1 MKPKKFYFRNTP
13 LFGMPLRYGTPVF
26 AGFVVLVSGLN
37 SEGRDILRGG
47 RGGGSSSSAATT
59 TTTAATT
66 TPTAADEARVNAQD
80 ILRRNNQTLDAMRAL
95 QASARAAAASNGV
108 NNLGQNPANPTVTL
122 PSVPNG
128 LGTGGLQVAA
138 GAGTNTAVWSGA
150 NLPTQTVSNGVTNV
164 TVTQTSQQALLNW
177 ETFNVGKETKLTFDQ
192 SAGGANVGQWIAFNQ
207 VNDPSGNPT
216 QILGSISAPGQVYLI
231 NANGVIF
238 GGSSQ
243 VNVRSLTVSALPIN
257 TNLVAQGLLNNRD
270 AQFLFSALSVPG
282 GADGTPAFEPES
294 APEGGHF
301 GDITVQEGA
310 VLKSPSDSAGNGGRI
325 LLVGANVYNAGSI
338 STEAGQTI
346 LAAGLQVGVAA
357 HDGDDPSLRGLDVWI
372 GAVGDYAGTATNTG
386 LIESLLGNTTLTGR
400 NVNQLGVI
408 DSSTSVSL
416 NGRIDLIAS
425 YGAVANPNFDSTT
438 EQGAGGPLFLYQHTG
453 VVTLGENSVS
463 RILPDYL
470 STKSVP
476 GLELP
481 ERSQV
486 NIEGHVVHVD
496 EGATL
501 YAPNGDI
508 SVRAGDWTY
517 VDANGDRTIFGANGA
532 VETGITNHYRG
543 SDQKFLLGSGQIYVD
558 ENATISTAGSV
569 DVFVPLS
576 QSLLTVEL
584 RGSELADS
592 PLQRDA
598 GLRGVPITVDIRETG
613 TYNGRFWVGT
623 PLADLTGLV
632 GLIERNAAQLTA
644 KGGNISLQAGG
655 SIVIGQNATLDVSG
669 GYYRH
674 EGGLLTT
681 SSFVAGGRLIAP
693 EDATPDRV
701 YDGVFNGTTSVVYNK
716 WGVVENYTVPL
727 YTGTTQA
734 SYVEGAAGGTLS
746 LSAPSMA
753 LDGNLKGNT
762 IKGEQQRST
771 PPSAGS
777 LQLSFEAEKAVQV
790 PGGTA
795 MNYIAYSP
803 TPPTIVFS
811 ENPEAQTTP
820 EFSLTDDEPAALP
833 AERQANVV
841 LSTELLGESGFGSLE
856 IVNPDGTI
864 TIPAGVSLE
873 SVQGGKLSFSAA
885 NIFVEGSVV
894 APGGSISFTTSN
906 ISPSF
911 AAEFGILN
919 LPGSVPFPTANAG
932 RGLFLLGANA
942 SLSTAGLV
950 SNDLPQS
957 EGPANEAISPAGGT
971 VSIHSFD
978 ATLMDGSI
986 IDVSGGVHVSD
997 KGKRT
1002 YGNGGSISILSGMDP
1017 AFSGVIGGTL
1027 TLKSQLLGYSGAK
1040 GGSLAIQAGPIQIG
1054 GDAGGSELHLN
1065 ADFFNTGGF
1074 TKYSLSGIGAASSAG
1089 QFESYQTAILIAE
1102 DTAIRPTAESLIAV
1116 DDPEHPGEI
1125 QLVRIQKEAGLQSPV
1140 SLSFDAIS
1148 VDDPFTLASLEVRGD
1163 IVLAEGA
1170 SIETLPG
1177 ASVSFKGDTVT
1188 LLGSVTAAGGS
1199 ISVTGASAFRFPT
1212 ASQRDSTTQAL
1223 ATVHLGNN
1231 ATLSTKGAVALTP
1244 DVFGRRT
1251 GTVYDGGT
1259 ISLSGNILAEEGSLL
1274 DVSGT
1279 SGVLDLSPDALSASA
1294 SSLIG
1299 ANSGLTST
1307 PYDMLGIATRV
1318 DSDGGTIKLSGSQ
1331 MLLSDATLLGAA
1343 GGDTAVGGQ
1352 LSVSSGAY
1360 YNEGDSR
1367 TGADINLIIKQSGN
1381 VIRGANVGVGV
1392 ALMDGDGNAYG
1403 NLGEFALDRF
1413 TEGSFSSLS
1422 LGGNYVASGTVPFGG
1437 NVSFQ
1442 GPIQLDVSGSLR
1454 LAAGGVITATDTVNI
1469 NASYLAIGQDFRAPQ
1484 NPEDVYQPF
1493 SKSPAIPTSAHQ
1505 FAPTFGSGS
1514 LNLQADL
1521 IDVGTLSLQNI
1532 GNATLDAGTGDI
1544 RGNGSLHIAGDLML
1558 QAGVIYPTTG
1568 STFSLFAY
1576 DHGGIEGSISIHS
1589 TGSSRVP
1596 FSAGGHLGIFAS
1608 NIDQQGV
1615 LRAPMGTIT
1624 LGWDGTDLDPSD
1636 SDLDTPVDPISG
1648 TAAPIAQHITLGS
1661 QSMTS
1666 VSAIDGNGNAV
1677 VLPYGISPDGQSWI
1691 DPSGVNISLTGA
1703 PEKSVSVSGDQVV
1716 MASGAIV
1723 DIRGGGDLLA
1733 SRWVPGNGGSVDLL
1747 GSAESTWGSSVEY
1760 EAGDLVS
1767 HNGQTWSARVGNS
1780 GQTPGAGSSWTKVAE
1795 SFAIIPTSS
1804 LQYAPFLAFNT
1815 GANADALAGDP
1826 GYVSASLKVG
1836 DTITLDGSTGVPAG
1850 TYTLLPRRYALLDG
1864 AYLVTPLSSTGN
1876 GVVTNTDGSQQ
1887 VSGYLGNRFST
1898 PDAAPETRARFEIAS
1913 SSVVR
1918 QRAQYD
1924 TFKASTFLA
1933 TLASTSGTG
1942 SVQELPKDA
1951 GYASFHGNSALTLAG
1966 VLLTEA
1972 PGRGASVDISSFG
1985 HIHLG
1990 SAASGGDGVSL
2001 DTSTLTS
2008 WNVESL
2014 LIGGIRHTQTDGTT
2028 SLDVRAQDLTL
2039 SNSGSTLSAGDVI
2052 LASDGNL
2059 TVSDGSSLTAESDET
2074 FEGDSLVVSGDGSLI
2089 RVSADSSATF
2099 TRGDV
2104 THTTPVLLTIG
2115 EDVRFT
2121 GASVAVDSSSGT
2133 SLASS
2138 VLFETD
2144 TLFLG
2149 SGHINVVLG
2158 DATPPVDAS
2167 NPLTLSGETLQ
2178 QVFQSQKL
2186 ALRSY
2191 GSIDIYGNGSL
2202 GDSSLD
2208 QLTLSASGIRG
2219 FDQLGGDVTL
2229 AAKNI
2234 LLENSAASTAPANA
2248 TTSSGRLNLQA
2259 ETLRL
2264 GENDVAISGYD
2275 DLQLS
2280 ATKSILIEGAGSL
2293 STTGSLHAETPLLT
2307 GGAGASHSI
2316 LASGAMVL
2324 TKSASTAV
2332 TTTQG
2337 LGASLSL
2344 QGASIVANA
2353 DILLPSG
2360 QIALTATN
2368 GNVEVGGTLSVAG
2381 TARRFNDLT
2390 RYTNAGS
2397 ISLTSRTGDVLL
2409 NSGAL
2414 VSVSAAA
2421 GGGNAG
2427 SLGINAS
2434 QGTYQSGGTISGTA
2448 AGTALS
2454 GEFSL
2459 DVGSTGIAGTGFLSG
2474 LNTELE
2480 TGGFKQSR
2488 TLRIRNGDLVID
2500 HQIHSH
2506 EFSLAADNGS
2516 ILVTGGIDASGNT
2529 GGSIALAAHGNLT
2542 IASGAN
2548 LTVAAT
2554 HFNSAGKGGSILLE
2568 AGTQRD
2574 GIANTDALLDLQ
2586 SGATLDLSVADYVA
2600 GRYNEVGSSAFQGK
2614 FTGTLHLRAPRSVS
2628 NNDLQIDSIESTI
2641 VGASSV
2647 IAEGFRVYAPN
2658 NGVMNIALRNSI
2670 HADNTAFLGA
2680 AGSLGTNET
2689 AMRGKLL
2696 SGAQDAG
2703 YLGSILVV
2711 APGVEIINPTGDLTL
2726 GLANPTGT
2734 TNAEGLATADWDLSS
2749 FRYGSRKAA
2758 GILTLRAGGD
2768 LVFNNTLSDGF
2779 TPIAQGN
2786 ANTFSSNGNSLM
2798 WLATLTQISDL
2809 LPTNTQSWSYRLT
2822 AGADTNA
2829 SGFRS
2834 VFAMDELNV
2843 SNPGKGSLLLGE
2855 FYSAVP
2861 NTASTGA
2868 SAAIGS
2874 NGQTADSIRIST
2886 TATDR
2891 GNRFEVI
2898 RTGTGD
2904 ITISTGRDVQLR
2916 NQFSTIYTAGV
2927 ALPTPTTVFSTND
2940 FVVPIV
2946 PNSEFAHPS
2955 QSAGASGI
2963 LGAIQQLYK
2972 PAWSMAGGDISLSA
2986 GGDIGRYTKVNGTV
3000 VVDSSRQMPTNWLYR
3015 RGYVD
3020 PSTGLFSSE
3029 AGFGD
3034 NPNLQNASNIND
3046 VASSTT
3052 WWIDFSNFFQGIGT
3066 LGGGNIDLAAGHDV
3080 INVDAVAPTNA
3091 RMSGRVANPLF
3102 GSDSSQPEFLNLA
3115 PDESRLLELGGGDV
3129 SVRSGNDIS
3138 GGVYYVE
3145 RGSGSLVAGGDITT
3159 NAGRS
3164 PSIGILENKAAL
3176 DSLTWL
3182 PTTLFVGK
3190 SHFDVT
3196 ANGDVLLG
3204 PVTNPFLLPQGLN
3217 NRFWYKTYFNT
3228 FSADSGVTASS
3239 YGGDVT
3245 HRMAV
3250 TLPDASTPSPILDVW
3265 FNSQNFFNGAGSSG
3279 NASHYQPWLRLAE
3292 TGLGTF
3298 SSVFKLAA
3306 PNLSSTSFS
3315 GDINLVGSWTL
3326 APSST
3331 GNLELAANGG
3341 INGLNPTGVGN
3352 INNRSVVVW
3361 TSSALNVSDAPADA
3375 LPGVTSPLAYQS
3387 VIGRSRTDAVQS
3399 GVDVLQAVNLA
3410 LSETGS
3416 YTGTSG
3422 TTVVKQALHG
3432 DDLLHEGDTNPV
3444 RLYATGSDI
3453 TGLTL
3458 FSPKQTQIV
3467 AQRDITD
3474 VSFYLQNL
3482 TVDDVSLVSAGRDI
3496 VLFNENSVVRNVANN
3511 LSAGNQIGDTS
3522 RATSAGTTT
3531 TALAGDLQIS
3541 GPGVLEVLS
3550 GRTIDLGNGANFTD
3564 GTGVGITSI
3573 GNNRNPNLPFSGA
3586 DLVILAGVGGQ
3597 TEGSPALGLSSSDLN
3612 FEAFIAEY
3620 LTSPESLKSN
3630 YLSKIGKEGEF
3641 STLGEEQQD
3650 LAALEEFYKILRN
3663 VGREAAK
3670 TGVYDAGYAAVE
3682 TLFGTVKPL
3691 GELLIRAREVRTI
3704 TGGAISL
3711 AIPGG
3716 GISLASQIF
3725 GNPLT
3730 PPGIVTEY
3738 GGAVSTFTD
3747 KDVSIGQ
3754 ARIFTLRG
3762 GDITMWSSNGNIA
3775 AGTSPRT
3782 VVTAP
3787 PTRVVVDISSGD
3799 IQTDLGGLA
3808 TGGGIGVLATTEG
3821 VKAGNVDL
3829 IAPKGFVDAGD
3840 AGIRVTGNLN
3850 IAAQVVLNA
3859 GNISAGG
3866 NTTGASVSV
3875 SSAPSVSTVTSASN
3889 ASAATASTTPKA
3901 AEDQSQQKS
3910 LEPTDEAPS
3919 IISVEV
3925 IGYGGGDE
3933 ATEEEEKEETGGDI
3947 TAPAAAE

>member
-1 MKPKKFYFRNTP
+1 MKPKRFYFRNTP

-37 SEGRDILRGG
+37 SEGRDILRSG
-47 RGGGSSSSAATT
+47 RGGGSSSTPATT
-59 TTTAATT
+59 NTAATT
-66 TPTAADEARVNAQD
+66 TPTAADEARVNAND
-80 ILRRNNQTLDAMRAL
+80 ILRRNNQSLDAMRAL
-95 QASARAAAASNGV
+95 QAAARAAAGNGT
-108 NNLGQNPANPTVTL
+108 NNLGQNL

-138 GAGTNTAVWSGA
+138 GAGTNAAVWSGA
-150 NLPTQTVSNGVTNV
+150 NLPTQTVSNGLTNV

-192 SAGGANVGQWIAFNQ
+192 SAGGANVSQWIAFNR
-207 VNDPSGNPT
+207 VNDPNGNPT

-257 TNLVAQGLLNNRD
+257 TNLIAQGLLNNRD

-294 APEGGHF
+294 APAGGHF
-301 GDITVQEGA
+301 GDINVQEGA
-310 VLKSPSDSAGNGGRI
+310 MLKSPSDSAGNGGRI
-325 LLVGANVYNAGSI
+325 LLVGANVHNAGSI

-346 LAAGLQVGVAA
+346 LAAGLQVGVAT
-357 HDGDDPSLRGLDVWI
+357 HDGNDPSLRGLDVWI
-372 GAVGDYAGTATNTG
+372 GDVGDYAGTATNTG

-496 EGATL
+496 NGATL

-517 VDANGDRTIFGANGA
+517 VDADGNRTIFGADGT
-532 VETGITNHYRG
+532 VDSSITNHYTG
-543 SDQKFLLGSGQIYVD
+543 SEQKFLLGSGQIYVD
-558 ENATISTAGSV
+558 ENATVSTAGSV

-598 GLRGVPITVDIRETG
+598 GLRGVPITVDVRNTG
-613 TYNGRFWVGT
+613 TYNGRFWIGT

-644 KGGNISLQAGG
+644 SGGNISLQAGG

-701 YDGVFNGTTSVVYNK
+701 YDGVFNGTTSLVYNK
-716 WGVVENYTVPL
+716 WGVVETYTIPL
-727 YTGTTQA
+727 YTGTTQQ

-753 LDGNLKGNT
+753 LDGNLRGNT

-771 PPSAGS
+771 PPTAGS
-777 LQLSFEAEKAVQV
+777 LQLSFQGEKAVQV

-795 MNYIAYSP
+795 VNYIAYSP
-803 TPPTIVFS
+803 TPASIVFS
-811 ENPEAQTTP
+811 ENPEEQTTP

-833 AERQANVV
+833 TDRQANVL
-841 LSTELLGESGFGSLE
+841 LSTGLLSESGFGSLG

-864 TIPAGVSLE
+864 TIPVDVSLE
-873 SVQGGKLSFSAA
+873 SVQGGKLSFNAA

-906 ISPSF
+906 LSPSF

-919 LPGSVPFPTANAG
+919 PSAGSVPFPEANAG
-932 RGLFLLGANA
+932 RGLFLLGSNA
-942 SLSTAGLV
+942 SISTAGLL

-957 EGPANEAISPAGGT
+957 EGPLNEAISPTGGT
-971 VSIHSFD
+971 VSIRSYD
-978 ATLMDGSI
+978 ATLMDGSV
-986 IDVSGGVHVSD
+986 IDVSGGVHVSS

-1002 YGNGGSISILSGMDP
+1002 YGNGGSISILTGMDP

-1027 TLKSQLLGYSGAK
+1027 TLESQLLGYSGAK

-1054 GDAGGSELHLN
+1054 GAAGNSALHLN

-1074 TKYSLSGIGAASSAG
+1074 TKYSLAGIGAPSNATPVAG
-1089 QFESYQTAILIAE
+1089 QFESYQPGILIAE
-1102 DTAIRPTAESLIAV
+1102 GTSIRPMAESLIAV
-1116 DDPEHPGEI
+1116 DDPDHPGEI
-1125 QLVRIQKEAGLQSPV
+1125 QLVRIQKEAALQSPV
-1140 SLSFDAIS
+1140 SLSFNALG
-1148 VDDPFTLASLEVRGD
+1148 VDDPFTVASLEVRGD
-1163 IVLAEGA
+1163 LVLAAGA

-1177 ASVSFKGDTVT
+1177 ASVTFKGDTVT

-1199 ISVTGASAFRFPT
+1199 ISVTGANAFPFT
-1212 ASQRDSTTQAL
+1212 AAQRNSITQAL
-1223 ATVHLGNN
+1223 ATVHVGNN
-1231 ATLSTKGAVALTP
+1231 ATLSTKGQVVLQADP
-1244 DVFGRRT
+1244 FGRRV

-1259 ISLSGNILAEEGSLL
+1259 ISLSGNILAEEGALL

-1279 SGVLDLSPDALSASA
+1279 SGVLDLSPDVLSDSA
-1294 SSLIG
+1294 SSLVG
-1299 ANSGLTST
+1299 ANSGLTSAPLGT
-1307 PYDMLGIATRV
+1307 FGIATRV

-1331 MLLSDATLLGAA
+1331 MLLSDATLLGAT

-1360 YNEGDSR
+1360 YNEGDPR
-1367 TGADINLIIKQSGN
+1367 TGADINLIVKQSGN
-1381 VIRGANVGVGV
+1381 VIRSANVGVGIG
-1392 ALMDGDGNAYG
+1392 LTDGDGDGDAYG

-1422 LGGNYVASGTVPFGG
+1422 LGGNYVNSGVPFGG
-1437 NVSFQ
+1437 NVSFK
-1442 GPIQLDVSGSLR
+1442 GPIQLHVAGALR
-1454 LAAGGVITATDTVNI
+1454 LAAGGVITADDTVNLH
-1469 NASYLAIGQDFRAPQ
+1469 AGYLAIGQDFRAPQ
-1484 NPEDVYQPF
+1484 NPADVYQPF
-1493 SKSPAIPTSAHQ
+1493 SKDPANPTNAHQ

-1514 LNLQADL
+1514 LNLHADL

-1532 GNATLDAGTGDI
+1532 GNASLDAGTGDI
-1544 RGNGSLHIAGDLML
+1544 RGNGSLHIAGDLTL
-1558 QAGVIYPTTG
+1558 QAGMVYPTTG
-1568 STFSLFAY
+1568 GTFTLFAY
-1576 DHGGIEGSISIHS
+1576 DHGGIEGSVSIHS
-1589 TGSSRVP
+1589 TAPSSQVP

-1615 LRAPMGTIT
+1615 LRAPFGSIT

-1648 TAAPIAQHITLGS
+1648 TAAPIAQHVTLGS
-1661 QSMTS
+1661 QSVTS
-1666 VSAIDGNGNAV
+1666 VSALDGNGNAV

-1703 PEKSVSVSGDQVV
+1703 PQKSVNVSGDQVE

-1733 SRWVPGNGGSVDLL
+1733 SRWVQGNGGSVDLL
-1747 GSAESTWGSSVEY
+1747 GSAEGAWAAGTEY
-1760 EAGDLVS
+1760 KAGDLVS
-1767 HNGQTWSARVGNS
+1767 YNGQTWSARVGNS
-1780 GQTPGAGSSWTKVAE
+1780 GQTPAVGTSWTKVAE

-1815 GANADALAGDP
+1815 GSNADALAGDP
-1826 GYVSASLKVG
+1826 GYVSASLKAG
-1836 DTITLDGSTGVPAG
+1836 DTITLDGSTGLPAG
-1850 TYTLLPRRYALLDG
+1850 TYTLLPRRYALLEG
-1864 AYLVTPLSSTGN
+1864 AYLVTPLSTTGN
-1876 GVVTNTDGSQQ
+1876 GVVTNADGTQQ

-1898 PDAAPETRARFEIAS
+1898 PDVAAETRVRFEIAS

-1933 TLASTSGTG
+1933 KLATTSGTG
-1942 SVQELPKDA
+1942 SVQALPQDA

-1966 VLLTEA
+1966 ILRTEA
-1972 PGRGASVDISSFG
+1972 PGLGAQVDISSFAS
-1985 HIHLG
+1985 IHLG
-1990 SAASGGDGVSL
+1990 SSDSGSGGVQL

-2014 LIGGIRHTQTDGTT
+2014 LIGGIRQTQSDGTT

-2039 SNSGSTLSAGDVI
+2039 SNSGSTLTAGDVI

-2059 TVSDGSSLTAESDET
+2059 TVADGSSLTAESDET
-2074 FEGDSLVVSGDGSLI
+2074 FESDALTVSGDGSLI

-2099 TRGDV
+2099 TRNEV

-2115 EDVRFT
+2115 ENVRLT

-2133 SLASS
+2133 ALASN

-2144 TLFLG
+2144 NLFLG
-2149 SGHINVVLG
+2149 GGHINVVLG
-2158 DATPPVDAS
+2158 DAVPPVDAS
-2167 NPLTLSGETLQ
+2167 NPLTLTGETLQ

-2186 ALRSY
+2186 SLRSY
-2191 GSIDIYGNGSL
+2191 GSIDIHGSGSL
-2202 GDSSLD
+2202 GGSSLD

-2219 FDQLGGDVTL
+2219 FDQSGGDVTL
-2229 AAKNI
+2229 TAKEI
-2234 LLENSAASTAPANA
+2234 LLENTADSTAPANA
-2248 TTSSGRLNLQA
+2248 SASSGRLNLQA
-2259 ETLRL
+2259 ETIRL
-2264 GENDVAISGYD
+2264 GENDVTLSGYE

-2280 ATKSILIEGAGSL
+2280 ATGGLRFEGSGSL

-2307 GGAGASHSI
+2307 GSAGASHSI

-2324 TKSASTAV
+2324 TKPASAGSA
-2332 TTTQG
+2332 TTQA
-2337 LGASLSL
+2337 LGASLTL
-2344 QGASIVANA
+2344 QGASLVANA

-2381 TARRFNDLT
+2381 TARQFHDLT
-2390 RYTNAGS
+2390 RYTHAGS
-2397 ISLTSRTGDVLL
+2397 ITLTSHTGDVVL

-2414 VSVSAAA
+2414 VSVAAAA

-2427 SLGINAS
+2427 SLAISAA

-2448 AGTALS
+2448 VATSLA

-2459 DVGSTGIAGTGFLSG
+2459 DVGSTGSVGAGFLSG

-2506 EFSLAADNGS
+2506 KFSLAADNGS

-2529 GGSIALAAHGNLT
+2529 GGSIALAAHGDLT

-2554 HFNSAGKGGSILLE
+2554 HFNSAGKGGSMLLE

-2574 GIANTDALLDLQ
+2574 GLANANALLDLQ
-2586 SGATLDLSVADYVA
+2586 SGATLDLSVADYIA
-2600 GRYNEVGSSAFQGK
+2600 GRYNEVGSSAFEGK
-2614 FTGTLHLRAPRSVS
+2614 FTGTLHLRVPRSAS
-2628 NNDLQIDSIESTI
+2628 NNDLQIDSIESTL

-2647 IAEGFRVYAPN
+2647 IAEGFKVYAPA
-2658 NGVMNIALRNSI
+2658 NGVMNIALRDSI
-2670 HADNTAFLGA
+2670 HTDNTAFLGA
-2680 AGSLGTNET
+2680 AGSLGANET

-2696 SGAQDAG
+2696 NGAQDAG
-2703 YLGSILVV
+2703 YLDSILVV
-2711 APGVEIINPTGDLTL
+2711 APGVEIINSTGDLTL

-2734 TNAEGLATADWDLSS
+2734 TNKEGLASADWDLSS

-2786 ANTFSSNGNSLM
+2786 ATTFSNNGNSLM
-2798 WLATLTQISDL
+2798 WLATLSQVSDL

-2834 VFAMDELNV
+2834 VFSMDELDT

-2855 FYSAVP
+2855 FYNPVP
-2861 NTASTGA
+2861 NPTSTG
-2868 SAAIGS
+2868 SGAAIGT
-2874 NGQTADSIRIST
+2874 NGQTADTIRIST

-2891 GNRFEVI
+2891 GTRFEVI

-2904 ITISTGRDVQLR
+2904 ITISTGRDIQLR
-2916 NQFSTIYTAGV
+2916 NSFATIYTAGV

-2946 PNSEFAHPS
+2946 PNSETAHPS
-2955 QSAGASGI
+2955 QSAGGVT

-2972 PAWSMAGGDISLSA
+2972 PVWSMAGGDIALSA
-2986 GGDIGRYTKVNGTV
+2986 GGDIGRYAKVNGTV

-3020 PSTGLFSSE
+3020 PSTGLFSNE
-3029 AGFGD
+3029 GGFGD
-3034 NPNLQNASNIND
+3034 NPNLQNASNLND

-3102 GSDSSQPEFLNLA
+3102 GGDPSEPEYLNLA
-3115 PDESRLLELGGGDV
+3115 PDENRLLELGGGDV
-3129 SVRSGNDIS
+3129 TVHAGNDIN

-3145 RGSGSLVAGGDITT
+3145 RGTGSLVAGGEVTT
-3159 NAGRS
+3159 NAARS
-3164 PSIGILENKAAL
+3164 PSIGNLDNKAAL
-3176 DSLTWL
+3176 DPLTWL

-3196 ANGDVLLG
+3196 ARGDVLLG

-3250 TLPDASTPSPILDVW
+3250 TLPDSSTSSSILDVW
-3265 FNSQNFFNGAGSSG
+3265 FSTQNLFNGVGSSG

-3292 TGLGTF
+3292 TGLDTF

-3331 GNLELAANGG
+3331 GNLELAADGG
-3341 INGLNPTGVGN
+3341 INGLNPTGEGK
-3352 INNRSVVVW
+3352 INNRSVMVW
-3361 TSSALNVSDAPADA
+3361 TSSTLNVSDAPADT
-3375 LPGVTSPLAYQS
+3375 LPGVTSPLAYQN
-3387 VIGRSRTDAVQS
+3387 VIGRNRAAAAQS
-3399 GVDVLQAVNLA
+3399 QIDVLQAVNLA

-3432 DDLLHEGDTNPV
+3432 DELLHEGDTNPV
-3444 RLYATGSDI
+3444 RLYAAGSDI

-3474 VSFYLQNL
+3474 VAFYLQNL

-3496 VLFNENSVVRNVANN
+3496 VLFNENSAARNVANN
-3511 LSAGNQIGDTS
+3511 PSSGNLIGDPS

-3541 GPGVLEVLS
+3541 GPGVLEVLG
-3550 GRTIDLGNGANFTD
+3550 GRTIDLGNGANFID

-3573 GNNRNPNLPFSGA
+3573 GNNRNPNLPFSGV

-3597 TEGSPALGLSSSDLN
+3597 TDGSPAFGLSSSDLD
-3612 FEAFIAEY
+3612 FDAFIDQY

-3630 YLSKIGKEGEF
+3630 YLSKIGKDGEF
-3641 STLGEEQQD
+3641 STLSEEQQD
-3650 LAALEEFYKILRN
+3650 IAALEEFYKVLRN
-3663 VGREAAK
+3663 AGREAAK
-3670 TGVYDAGYAAVE
+3670 TGVYDAGYAVVE
-3682 TLFGTVKPL
+3682 TLFGQAKPL
-3691 GELLIRAREVRTI
+3691 GELLVRAREVRTI

-3716 GISLASQIF
+3716 SISLASQIF

-3730 PPGIVTEY
+3730 PPGVVTEY
-3738 GGAVSTFTD
+3738 GGSISTFTD
-3747 KDVSIGQ
+3747 KDVNIGQ

-3787 PTRVVVDISSGD
+3787 PTRVVADISSGD

-3821 VKAGNVDL
+3821 VKPGNVDL

-3850 IAAQVVLNA
+3850 IAAQVVLNS
-3859 GNISAGG
+3859 GNISVGG
-3866 NTTGASVSV
+3866 NTSGASVSV

-3901 AEDQSQQKS
+3901 EEQAQQKS
-3910 LEPTDEAPS
+3910 LEPTEESPS

-3925 IGYGGGDE
+3925 VGYGGGDE
-3933 ATEEEEKEETGGDI
+3933 ATEEEEEKEETGEATI
-3947 TAPAAAE
+3947 EPAPANE

>member
-1 MKPKKFYFRNTP
+1 MKPKRFYFRNTP

-37 SEGRDILRGG
+37 SEGRDILRSG
-47 RGGGSSSSAATT
+47 RGGGSSSTPATT
-59 TTTAATT
+59 NTAATT

-80 ILRRNNQTLDAMRAL
+80 ILRRNNQSLDAMRAL
-95 QASARAAAASNGV
+95 QAAARAAAASNGT

-122 PSVPNG
+122 PIVPNG

-138 GAGTNTAVWSGA
+138 GAGTSTAVWSGA
-150 NLPTQTVSNGVTNV
+150 NLPTQTTSNGQTNV

-177 ETFNVGKETKLTFDQ
+177 ETFNVGKETTLTFDQ
-192 SAGGANVGQWIAFNQ
+192 SAGGANVSQWIAFNR
-207 VNDPSGNPT
+207 VNDPTGNPT

-257 TNLVAQGLLNNRD
+257 TNLIAQGLLNNRD

-294 APEGGHF
+294 APAGGHF

-325 LLVGANVYNAGSI
+325 LLVGANVHNAGSI

-357 HDGDDPSLRGLDVWI
+357 HDGDDPSLRGLDVWV
-372 GAVGDYAGTATNTG
+372 GDVGDYAGTATNTG

-400 NVNQLGVI
+400 NVNQLGVV

-438 EQGAGGPLFLYQHTG
+438 EQGFGGPLFLYQHTG

-463 RILPDYL
+463 RILPNYL

-481 ERSQV
+481 ERSQM
-486 NIEGHVVHVD
+486 NLEGHVVHVD
-496 EGATL
+496 DGATL

-517 VDANGDRTIFGANGA
+517 VDADGNRTIFGADGA
-532 VETGITNHYRG
+532 VEAGITNHYTG
-543 SDQKFLLGSGQIYVD
+543 SEQKFLLGSGQIYVD
-558 ENATISTAGSV
+558 QNATISTAGSV

-644 KGGNISLQAGG
+644 AGGNISLQAGG

-681 SSFVAGGRLIAP
+681 SSFVAGGQLIAP

-716 WGVVENYTVPL
+716 WGVVENYTIPL
-727 YTGTTQA
+727 YTGTTQQ
-734 SYVEGAAGGTLS
+734 SYVEGATGGTLS

-753 LDGNLKGNT
+753 LDGNLRGNT

-771 PPSAGS
+771 PPAAGS
-777 LQLSFEAEKAVQV
+777 LQLSFQAEKAVQV
-790 PGGTA
+790 PGGSA
-795 MNYIAYSP
+795 VNYIAYSP
-803 TPPTIVFS
+803 TPAAIVFS
-811 ENPEAQTTP
+811 ENPEEQTTP

-833 AERQANVV
+833 IERQTNVL
-841 LSTELLGESGFGSLE
+841 LSTGLLSESGFGSLE
-856 IVNPDGTI
+856 IVNPDGSI
-864 TIPAGVSLE
+864 TIPVDVSLE
-873 SVQGGKLSFSAA
+873 SVPGGKLSFNAA
-885 NIFVEGSVV
+885 NIFVEGSIV

-919 LPGSVPFPTANAG
+919 GSTAVPFPTANAG
-932 RGLFLLGANA
+932 RGLFVLGSNA
-942 SLSTAGLV
+942 SLSTAGLL

-957 EGPANEAISPAGGT
+957 EGPLNEAISPTGGT
-971 VSIHSFD
+971 VSIRSYD

-986 IDVSGGVHVSD
+986 IDVSGGVHVSS

-1027 TLKSQLLGYSGAK
+1027 TLESQLLGYSGAK

-1054 GDAGGSELHLN
+1054 GAAGNSELHLN

-1074 TKYSLSGIGAASSAG
+1074 AKYSLTGIGAASNATPVAG
-1089 QFESYQTAILIAE
+1089 QFESYQPAILIAE
-1102 DTAIRPTAESLIAV
+1102 GTSIRPTAESLIAV
-1116 DDPEHPGEI
+1116 DDPDHPSEI
-1125 QLVRIQKEAGLQSPV
+1125 QLVRIQKETALQSPV
-1140 SLSFDAIS
+1140 SLSFNALG
-1148 VDDPFTLASLEVRGD
+1148 VDDLFTLASLEVRGD

-1199 ISVTGASAFRFPT
+1199 ISVTGASAFPFT
-1212 ASQRDSTTQAL
+1212 AAQRASITQAL
-1223 ATVHLGNN
+1223 ATVHVGSN
-1231 ATLSTKGAVALTP
+1231 AILSTKGQVVLQP
-1244 DVFGRRT
+1244 DAFGRRV

-1259 ISLSGNILAEEGSLL
+1259 ISLSGNILAEGGALL

-1279 SGVLDLSPDALSASA
+1279 SGVLDLNPDVLSDSAAS
-1294 SSLIG
+1294 LVG
-1299 ANSGLTST
+1299 ANSGLTSAPLGT
-1307 PYDMLGIATRV
+1307 FGIATRV
-1318 DSDGGTIKLSGSQ
+1318 DSDGGTIQLSGSQ
-1331 MLLSDATLLGAA
+1331 MLLSDATLLGAS
-1343 GGDTAVGGQ
+1343 GGNTAVGGQ

-1367 TGADINLIIKQSGN
+1367 TGADINLIVKQSGN
-1381 VIRGANVGVGV
+1381 VIRSANIGVGIG
-1392 ALMDGDGNAYG
+1392 LTDGDGNAYG

-1422 LGGNYVASGTVPFGG
+1422 LGGNYVNSDVPFGG
-1437 NVSFQ
+1437 NVSFK
-1442 GPIQLDVSGSLR
+1442 GPIQLNVSGSLR
-1454 LAAGGVITATDTVNI
+1454 LAAGGVITANDAVNI
-1469 NASYLAIGQDFRAPQ
+1469 TAGYLAVGQDFRAPR

-1493 SKSPAIPTSAHQ
+1493 SKSPAIPNSAHQ

-1532 GNATLDAGTGDI
+1532 GNASLDAGAGDI
-1544 RGNGSLHIAGDLML
+1544 RGNGSLHIAGDLTL
-1558 QAGVIYPTTG
+1558 QAGMVYPTTG
-1568 STFSLFAY
+1568 STFTLFAY
-1576 DHGGIEGSISIHS
+1576 DHDGLEGSVSIHS
-1589 TGSSRVP
+1589 TAPSSQVP

-1615 LRAPMGTIT
+1615 LRAPFGSIT

-1648 TAAPIAQHITLGS
+1648 TAAPIAQHVTLGS
-1661 QSMTS
+1661 QSVTS
-1666 VSAIDGNGNAV
+1666 VSALDGNGNAV

-1747 GSAESTWGSSVEY
+1747 GSAESAWGSSVEY

-1767 HNGQTWSARVGNS
+1767 YNGQTWSARVGNS
-1780 GQTPGAGSSWTKVAE
+1780 GQTPVVGSSWTKVAE

-1815 GANADALAGDP
+1815 GANADALAGDA

-1850 TYTLLPRRYALLDG
+1850 TYTLLPRRYALMEG
-1864 AYLVTPLSSTGN
+1864 AYLVTPLSTTGN
-1876 GVVTNTDGSQQ
+1876 GVVTNADGTQQ

-1898 PDAAPETRARFEIAS
+1898 PDVAAETRVRFEIAS

-1933 TLASTSGTG
+1933 KLATTSGTG
-1942 SVQELPKDA
+1942 AVQELPQDA

-1966 VLLTEA
+1966 VLRTEA
-1972 PGRGASVDISSFG
+1972 PGLGAKVDISSFAS
-1985 HIHLG
+1985 IHLG
-1990 SAASGGDGVSL
+1990 SSASGSGVQL

-2008 WNVESL
+2008 WNAESL
-2014 LIGGIRHTQTDGTT
+2014 LIGGIRHTQSDGTT

-2039 SNSGSTLSAGDVI
+2039 SNNGSTLSAGEVI
-2052 LASDGNL
+2052 LASGGNL
-2059 TVSDGSSLTAESDET
+2059 TVADGSSLTAESDEA
-2074 FEGDSLVVSGDGSLI
+2074 FEGDSLTVSGDGSLI
-2089 RVSADSSATF
+2089 RVSADASATF
-2099 TRGDV
+2099 TRNEV

-2115 EDVRFT
+2115 EDVHLT
-2121 GASVAVDSSSGT
+2121 GGSVVVDSSSGT
-2133 SLASS
+2133 ALASS
-2138 VLFETD
+2138 VLFETGN
-2144 TLFLG
+2144 LSLG
-2149 SGHINVVLG
+2149 AGQINLVLG
-2158 DATPPVDAS
+2158 AATPPVDAS

-2186 ALRSY
+2186 TLRSY
-2191 GSIDIYGNGSL
+2191 GSIDLYGNGSL
-2202 GDSSLD
+2202 GGSSLD

-2219 FDQLGGDVTL
+2219 FDQSGGDVTL
-2229 AAKNI
+2229 TAKDI
-2234 LLENSAASTAPANA
+2234 VLENTADSAAPANA
-2248 TTSSGRLNLQA
+2248 STSSGRLNLQA
-2259 ETLRL
+2259 ETIRL

-2280 ATKSILIEGAGSL
+2280 ATSGLRFEGSGSL

-2307 GGAGASHSI
+2307 GSAGASHSI

-2324 TKSASTAV
+2324 TKSASAAS
-2332 TTTQG
+2332 TTTQA
-2337 LGASLSL
+2337 LGASLNL
-2344 QGASIVANA
+2344 QGASILANA

-2381 TARRFNDLT
+2381 TARQFNDLI
-2390 RYTNAGS
+2390 RYTDAGS
-2397 ISLTSRTGDVLL
+2397 ITLTSHTGDVVL

-2414 VSVSAAA
+2414 VSVAAA
-2421 GGGNAG
+2421 TGGGNAG
-2427 SLGINAS
+2427 SLAISAA

-2448 AGTALS
+2448 VATALS

-2459 DVGSTGIAGTGFLSG
+2459 DVGSTGSAGAGFLSG

-2529 GGSIALAAHGNLT
+2529 GGSIALAAHGDLT
-2542 IASGAN
+2542 IASGSN

-2574 GIANTDALLDLQ
+2574 GLVNANALLDLQ
-2586 SGATLDLSVADYVA
+2586 SGATLDLSVADYIA
-2600 GRYNEVGSSAFQGK
+2600 GRYNEVGSSAFEGK
-2614 FTGTLHLRAPRSVS
+2614 FTGTLHLRAPRSAS
-2628 NNDLQIDSIESTI
+2628 NNDLQIDSIESAI

-2647 IAEGFRVYAPN
+2647 IAEGFKVYAPA

-2680 AGSLGTNET
+2680 AGSLGANET

-2696 SGAQDAG
+2696 NGAVDAG
-2703 YLGSILVV
+2703 ALDSILVV

-2734 TNAEGLATADWDLSS
+2734 TNSEGLASADWDLSS

-2786 ANTFSSNGNSLM
+2786 ATTFSNNGNSLM
-2798 WLATLTQISDL
+2798 WLATLAQVSDL

-2829 SGFRS
+2829 SSFRS
-2834 VFAMDELNV
+2834 VFSMDELDA
-2843 SNPGKGSLLLGE
+2843 SHPGKGSLLLGE
-2855 FYSAVP
+2855 FYNPVP
-2861 NTASTGA
+2861 TTTTSG
-2868 SAAIGS
+2868 SGAAIGS
-2874 NGQTADSIRIST
+2874 NGQTADTIRIST
-2886 TATDR
+2886 TSADR
-2891 GNRFEVI
+2891 GTRFEVI

-2904 ITISTGRDVQLR
+2904 ITVSTGRDVQLR
-2916 NQFSTIYTAGV
+2916 NSFATIYTAGV

-2946 PNSEFAHPS
+2946 PNSEGAHPS
-2955 QSAGASGI
+2955 QSAGGTT

-2972 PAWSMAGGDISLSA
+2972 PVWSMAGGDIALSA
-2986 GGDIGRYTKVNGTV
+2986 GGDIGRYAKVNGTV

-3020 PSTGLFSSE
+3020 PSTGLFSNE

-3034 NPNLQNASNIND
+3034 NPNLQNAFNITD

-3091 RMSGRVANPLF
+3091 RMSGRTANPLF
-3102 GSDSSQPEFLNLA
+3102 GTDSSQPEFLNLA

-3129 SVRSGNDIS
+3129 TVRAGNDIS

-3145 RGSGSLVAGGDITT
+3145 RGSGSLVAGGEVTT
-3159 NAGRS
+3159 NAARS
-3164 PSIGILENKAAL
+3164 PSIGNLDNKPAL
-3176 DSLTWL
+3176 DPLTWL

-3196 ANGDVLLG
+3196 ARGDVLLG
-3204 PVTNPFLLPQGLN
+3204 PVANPFLLPQGLN

-3250 TLPDASTPSPILDVW
+3250 TLPDAATPRSILDVW
-3265 FNSQNFFNGAGSSG
+3265 FSTQNLFNGEAGK
-3279 NASHYQPWLRLAE
+3279 ASYYQPWLRLAE
-3292 TGLGTF
+3292 TDLSISF
-3298 SSVFKLAA
+3298 SNVFKLAA

-3315 GDINLVGSWTL
+3315 GDINLVGSWSL

-3331 GNLELAANGG
+3331 GNLELAANDG
-3341 INGLNPTGVGN
+3341 INGLNPTGTSTV
-3352 INNRSVVVW
+3352 NNRPVVVW
-3361 TSSALNVSDAPADA
+3361 ASSTLNVSDAPADT

-3387 VIGRSRTDAVQS
+3387 VIGRNRTAAAQS
-3399 GVDVLQAVNLA
+3399 GVDILQAVNLA

-3432 DDLLHEGDTNPV
+3432 DELLHEGDTNPV
-3444 RLYATGSDI
+3444 RLYAAGSDI

-3474 VSFYLQNL
+3474 VAFYLQNL

-3496 VLFNENSVVRNVANN
+3496 VLFNENSAVRNVANN
-3511 LSAGNQIGDTS
+3511 PSAGNFIGDSS

-3550 GRTIDLGNGANFTD
+3550 GRTIDLGNGANFID

-3597 TEGSPALGLSSSDLN
+3597 TDGSPAFGLSSSDLD
-3612 FEAFIAEY
+3612 FDAFIDQY
-3620 LTSPESLKSN
+3620 VTSPETLKSN
-3630 YLSKIGKEGEF
+3630 YLSKIGKDGEF
-3641 STLGEEQQD
+3641 ATLSEEQQD
-3650 LAALEEFYKILRN
+3650 IAALEEFYKVLRN
-3663 VGREAAK
+3663 AGREAAK
-3670 TGVYDAGYAAVE
+3670 TGVYDAGYAVVE
-3682 TLFGTVKPL
+3682 TLFGQAKPL
-3691 GELLIRAREVRTI
+3691 GELLVRAREVRTI

-3716 GISLASQIF
+3716 GIALASQIF

-3730 PPGIVTEY
+3730 PPGVVTEY
-3738 GGAVSTFTD
+3738 GGSISTFTD
-3747 KDVSIGQ
+3747 KDVNIGQ

-3787 PTRVVVDISSGD
+3787 PTRVVADISSGD

-3821 VKAGNVDL
+3821 VKPGNVDL

-3850 IAAQVVLNA
+3850 IAAQVVLNS
-3859 GNISAGG
+3859 GNISVGG
-3866 NTTGASVSV
+3866 NTSGASVSV
-3875 SSAPSVSTVTSASN
+3875 SSGPSVSTVTSASN
-3889 ASAATASTTPKA
+3889 AAAATASTTPKA
-3901 AEDQSQQKS
+3901 EEQTQQKS
-3910 LEPTDEAPS
+3910 LEPTEEAPS

-3925 IGYGGGDE
+3925 LGYGGGDE
-3933 ATEEEEKEETGGDI
+3933 ATEEEEQEETGAA
-3947 TAPAAAE
+3947 TEPAPASE